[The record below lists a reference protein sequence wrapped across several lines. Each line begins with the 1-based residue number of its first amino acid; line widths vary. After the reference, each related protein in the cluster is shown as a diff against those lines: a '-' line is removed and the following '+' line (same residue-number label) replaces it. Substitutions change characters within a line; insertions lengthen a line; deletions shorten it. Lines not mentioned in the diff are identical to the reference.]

1 MLASRFALSSGLK
14 ISSSFSVL
22 CSNAAAVVAVVVVVG
37 DEVVDVVV
45 GEVEFPA
52 DAVVVVVGV
61 ALVVDA
67 LIVATVLGFEFWALQ
82 VRSTK
87 GVVDDVVDGVGNF
100 KHMR

>member
-1 MLASRFALSSGLK
+1 M
-14 ISSSFSVL
+14 
-22 CSNAAAVVAVVVVVG
+22 CSNAAAVVDVVVVG

-45 GEVEFPA
+45 DVVEFTP
-52 DAVVVVVGV
+52 DAVLVVVGV
-61 ALVVDA
+61 VLVVDA